1 MVDDVRPAQSSDT
14 RSRVPSESGR
24 TRDNAARAAGTFLLL
39 TALTTLAAV
48 AARVSADA
56 DQATLVESLVAI
68 SESKG
73 LYGAGGAARIVS
85 GITLIAAAWFLLQ
98 TWIIRLR
105 LGAPVVPILFAA
117 SGLFT
122 LVSGVCAVWLA
133 VSVPDAAVT
142 INAFAG
148 TTSTEVAA
156 ELRWLTGKIGFAIA
170 GLALV
175 VAARYQWKAGGT
187 LRRISPVSAII
198 GISMQFIWI
207 DAATLVHRVSGIAF
221 FLWLVAIGAMLCIGR
236 VERHFAPMLHLPP
249 ESGAPEHQQHHNGG
263 VGK

>member
-1 MVDDVRPAQSSDT
+1 MVDDVRPAQSSDP
-14 RSRVPSESGR
+14 RSRVPGESGR
-24 TRDNAARAAGTFLLL
+24 TRDNALRAAGIFLLL

-68 SESKG
+68 SENRA
-73 LYGAGGAARIVS
+73 LYGAGGAARIIS

-105 LGAPVVPILFAA
+105 LGTPAVPILFAA

-148 TTSTEVAA
+148 TTSTELAA

-236 VERHFAPMLHLPP
+236 VERHFAPMLHLPS
-249 ESGAPEHQQHHNGG
+249 ESGAPEDQQHHNGG
-263 VGK
+263 AGK